1 LLSVV
6 YICNCFTDYHQLI
19 HEPTVDA
26 GNIKGKINL
35 LSLVLSCERMIHCF
49 LLHHDSKFLIT

>member
-1 LLSVV
+1 MV